1 MARSAHGRPG
11 DAVFMEA
18 VRRTPTTPPH
28 FNPRNVS
35 KINISSVQ
43 TRGMNPVLSQLLK
56 IVPVLGLPF
65 PVDSSIPGWNLET
78 VESRWGE
85 KTVYQT

>member
-11 DAVFMEA
+11 DAVFVEA
-18 VRRTPTTPPH
+18 VRQTPTTPPH

-85 KTVYQT
+85 KTVYET